1 MTRNGLISLRSLGKE
16 GRFGGFWKVFGRF
29 FAKVFIFR
37 IYDEL
42 SWQPEDQVDAL
53 GGVDGE
59 GGDLEGDEARRGRLK
74 SADPL
79 DSAVRMHGSARLQGA
94 VSLPEI
100 VVQPNTSGS
109 FHSLDGLLDK
119 SEGGGGGGGEGDEV
133 HVAESHRQH
142 PRNHHHHQRSS
153 EEMLQ
158 FLVRQLQEKVAQK
171 EGEVKRA
178 QEANRQLEAEGREE
192 VAKLEAHLKAVEA
205 RSKELTERNEALYQ
219 RLKSTEE
226 AKMQSE
232 MKAAKSLDEKRAAR
246 TLAAEKDRRLADLE
260 ARLAAKSKEL
270 ADLLEKVA
278 TERAEWSVF
287 QADLLTTVRVANDF
301 KQEQAAECKRLQ
313 ADRLDLEER
322 LRVAEGELAKV
333 RSENRKLQ
341 MALRSAAVAAAAVA
355 SVSSSSSSSS
365 SSSAGAGSSS
375 AAAASTVAVDSGE
388 GVY

>member
-1 MTRNGLISLRSLGKE
+1 MFFGSFLIFL
-16 GRFGGFWKVFGRF
+16 F
-29 FAKVFIFR
+29 FR

-42 SWQPEDQVDAL
+42 SWQPEDQVDAV
-53 GGVDGE
+53 GG
-59 GGDLEGDEARRGRLK
+59 GGADEDVLDEDEARRGRLK

-119 SEGGGGGGGEGDEV
+119 SEGGGEDEV
-133 HVAESHRQH
+133 QVAESHRQH

-278 TERAEWSVF
+278 SERAEWSVF

-355 SVSSSSSSSS
+355 SVSSSSSSS
-365 SSSAGAGSSS
+365 GAGSSS
-375 AAAASTVAVDSGE
+375 AAAAAASTVVDSGE